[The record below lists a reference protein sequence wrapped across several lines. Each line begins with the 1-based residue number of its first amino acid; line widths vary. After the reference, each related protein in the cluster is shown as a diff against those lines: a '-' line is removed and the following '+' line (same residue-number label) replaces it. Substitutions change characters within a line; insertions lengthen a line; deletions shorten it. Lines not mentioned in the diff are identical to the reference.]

1 MKQQGPDDIVLD
13 KHGQPE
19 GTGAPLVN
27 HPHSLSWSEV
37 KKALSRYI
45 KAAVRHGF
53 AAVGFDLL
61 NRRAGS
67 SLTTI
72 RKELEDF
79 RAFRFAAEEE
89 IVKLKDQTLADRDQL
104 AVQKDYLSA
113 LQSVVAEQDKLL
125 LPEFVSA
132 GESTRS
138 DRISMVNII
147 PNDGTSEEDYPSCS
161 WIEGGLSFVP
171 GRVRVCPNSHSQ
183 GGTPGLL
190 SFKDGR
196 LPVDDILAQRDIIR
210 RANRIDCFDPCNGCA
225 YRVKTNWKPRR
236 YAFDLLCI
244 SHATACNLACNYCH
258 TIPEDRYLQNPN
270 SVPRL
275 YPTIEALISDGHLA
289 PDSRVQWGGGE
300 PTILKEFPELF
311 TLLDN
316 HGANSEVF
324 SSGVRVS
331 EVLMDGLA
339 RNCAGVMI
347 SLDAGTRE
355 TYARIKGRP
364 VFDRV
369 VTNVGRYARVNPGR
383 TILKMILFEE
393 NLGEILQFLDIA
405 ERKGV
410 RIVCFDT
417 PMYRNRV
424 DNQIIDAASLF
435 SDEAAKRG
443 LECRIGEVGSVYN
456 PSDQIA
462 DRVAHRR
469 GVTQ

>member
-1 MKQQGPDDIVLD
+1 MKQQRPDDIVLD

-45 KAAVRHGF
+45 KTAVRHGLT
-53 AAVGFDLL
+53 AIGFDLL
-61 NRRAGS
+61 NRRTGS
-67 SLTTI
+67 SLKTI
-72 RKELEDF
+72 RTELEDF

-244 SHATACNLACNYCH
+244 SHATACNLACSYCH

-339 RNCAGVMI
+339 RNSAGVMI

-355 TYARIKGRP
+355 TYVRIKGRP

-424 DNQIIDAASLF
+424 DSQIIDAASLF

-469 GVTQ
+469 GVAQ